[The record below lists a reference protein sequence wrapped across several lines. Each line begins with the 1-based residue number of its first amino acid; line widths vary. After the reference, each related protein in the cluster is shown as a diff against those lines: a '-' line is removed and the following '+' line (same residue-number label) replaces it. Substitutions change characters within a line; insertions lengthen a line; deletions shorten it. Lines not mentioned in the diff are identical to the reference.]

1 MTRTPTTKSSGRIQS
16 ANTKSAR
23 AKSASAKSARVKSG
37 STKLT
42 KSKSGSAK
50 LAKGKSASTKPARI
64 KPASTKLARIKP
76 TNTSSSRA
84 MPDFSHEE
92 ALRARGL
99 WPVAGCDEVGR
110 GPLAG
115 PVVAAAVILDP
126 ARIPDGIDDSKK
138 LSPARREKLFA
149 AICEM
154 AHVSLAMVPASVID
168 RDNIRAASLSALA
181 RAVRGLYQAPR
192 FVLVDGRDAIDAGCA
207 CQPIIGGDR
216 ISLSIAAASIIAKVA
231 RDRLMTELARHY
243 PAYGFERHMGYGV
256 PAHLAALQQYGPT
269 AHHRLS
275 FAPVMQAAA
284 ALRSRAIPSITGQ
297 PLPSPELPG

>member
-16 ANTKSAR
+16 G
-23 AKSASAKSARVKSG
+23 SAKSARVKSARV
-37 STKLT
+37 
-42 KSKSGSAK
+42 KSGSAK
-50 LAKGKSASTKPARI
+50 LAKSKSAITKPARI
-64 KPASTKLARIKP
+64 KPA
-76 TNTSSSRA
+76 NTSTSRTA
-84 MPDFSHEE
+84 PDFSHEE

-138 LSPARREKLFA
+138 LTPARREKLFA
-149 AICEM
+149 AICET

-168 RDNIRAASLSALA
+168 HDNIRAASLSALA

-256 PAHLAALQQYGPT
+256 PAHLAALRQYGPT
-269 AHHRLS
+269 PHHRLS

-297 PLPSPELPG
+297 ALPSPELPG